1 MLVKNRAL
9 LKAVITFDAELT
21 VVSMGVGLTAVADS
35 CVWVATVCVVIAPAG
50 LITVGKVEEARSA
63 LVTLQANHIVFA
75 ITLTISIVAN
85 G

>member
-1 MLVKNRAL
+1 M
-9 LKAVITFDAELT
+9 
-21 VVSMGVGLTAVADS
+21 VSLGVGPTAVADS
-35 CVWVATVCVVIAPAG
+35 CLWVATVCVVIALAG

-75 ITLTISIVAN
+75 FALTIIIIAI